1 MTAPRESPS
10 DKAKI
15 RVMKRDRFRCTYCG
29 IPGTD
34 AELEIDHIIPV
45 SKGGSNHLSNL
56 TTACRKCN
64 QSKGN
69 KEMTPKYNNEE
80 YGLVGLWAAI
90 IRDNQVRY
98 SLFIYGQISE
108 TKYLVQATSALSGEP
123 NAIKIVD
130 VSEMMDWQFY
140 TNTELLG
147 DEVEASYGPQKR
159 IRYKF
164 PSLANETSAGT

>member
-1 MTAPRESPS
+1 MGSATTSRESPS

-29 IPGTD
+29 CPGTD

-69 KEMTPKYNNEE
+69 RNMTPKYNHQE
-80 YGLVGLWAAI
+80 YGLVGLWAGI
-90 IRDNQVRY
+90 IEQDQVKN

-108 TKYLVQATSALSGEP
+108 TKYLVQAISSLSGEP
-123 NAIKIVD
+123 NVIKIVD
-130 VSEMMDWQFY
+130 ISEMTDWQFY
-140 TNTELLG
+140 TQAELLSSEIEESFG
-147 DEVEASYGPQKR
+147 TRNR
-159 IRYKF
+159 IRFKF
-164 PSLANETSAGT
+164 PNINQKTL